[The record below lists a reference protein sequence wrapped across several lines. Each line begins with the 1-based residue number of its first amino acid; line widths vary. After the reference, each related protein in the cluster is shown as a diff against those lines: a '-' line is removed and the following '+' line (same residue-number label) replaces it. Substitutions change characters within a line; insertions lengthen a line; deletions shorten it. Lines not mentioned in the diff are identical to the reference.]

1 MSFTPHVEWL
11 EYPGNL
17 RVHGIVRLFEN
28 PVAPEVGGMPGQAW
42 VWCCNCELRGAEV
55 TIRAA
60 TTAPPGGS
68 LRPLLEVAR
77 SLGCR
82 QLKWERLE
90 GGAVRIMTFN
100 L

>member
-17 RVHGIVRLFEN
+17 RVHGIVRLFKN
-28 PVAPEVGGMPGQAW
+28 PVAPPVGGMPGQAW
-42 VWCCNCELRGAEV
+42 VWCCNCELRGETV

-60 TTAPPGGS
+60 MTAPPWGS
-68 LRPLLEVAR
+68 LRPMLDLAR
-77 SLGCR
+77 DLGCR
-82 QLKWERLE
+82 RINWERLE
-90 GGAVRIMTFN
+90 GDWVRTTVFN